1 MHSCCKHDVLYKYQ
15 FSFRKELFTH
25 HAKITLVDKV
35 SKYCDNGDIMSVCID
50 TYIPLLLKT
59 NSVCLNEKNV
69 FFKKNVT
76 FSAFLMS
83 LIVSSACL

>member
-1 MHSCCKHDVLYKYQ
+1 
-15 FSFRKELFTH
+15 
-25 HAKITLVDKV
+25 
-35 SKYCDNGDIMSVCID
+35 MSVCID

-59 NSVCLNEKNV
+59 NSVCLNEKNF

-83 LIVSSACL
+83 LIVSSACLWPQTVPTKTYINLTAENTLVL